1 MAYLRCRNCG
11 RYLLSVD
18 MINQGYCSDECVEV
32 FRACTNCGD
41 YFRADMVYGE
51 QYCRPDCAIQYKM
64 SRFVDTTTTDRLAE
78 ELA

>member
-18 MINQGYCSDECVEV
+18 MIDQGYCCDECAEV
-32 FRACTNCGD
+32 FRACTNCGG
-41 YFRADMVYGE
+41 YFRADMGYGE

-64 SRFVDTTTTDRLAE
+64 SRFVEATTTNKLAE
-78 ELA
+78 ELT